1 LTGFEFAAGRGGW
14 EGLEKFDPSLAID
27 NTLVVELGD
36 TRDLNGFV
44 GLVVVDY
51 FLGVLLESCEGL
63 IIGAT
68 YPSDRTYEG

>member
-1 LTGFEFAAGRGGW
+1 MTGFEFAAGRAGW
-14 EGLEKFDPSLAID
+14 EGLEEFDPSLAIN

-63 IIGAT
+63 MIGAVI
-68 YPSDRTYEG
+68 PSDGTYEG

>member
-14 EGLEKFDPSLAID
+14 EGLEEFDPSLAID
-27 NTLVVELGD
+27 NTLVVEFGD
-36 TRDLNGFV
+36 TRDLNGFI

-63 IIGAT
+63 IIGAIC
-68 YPSDRTYEG
+68 PSDGTYEG